1 MSGGRLVLFR
11 TVKLRTDVAN
21 LLLAVQEA
29 EGLPS
34 MSDAVAV
41 MALAYLRS
49 KPACLAK
56 IQRQIEVQEDVV
68 EQRVI
73 RFRSRK

>member
-1 MSGGRLVLFR
+1 
-11 TVKLRTDVAN
+11 
-21 LLLAVQEA
+21 
-29 EGLPS
+29 
-34 MSDAVAV
+34 